1 MKQVFPPTSQYPQNY
16 DSDYTLL
23 NVYNTTES
31 ILTKSAEQF
40 DTTLYIKPVDA
51 DKPEI
56 WADNGYATISGEVLY
71 YENVSK
77 DQYTSK
83 VNGLLNCLRNI
94 GGKSSK
100 FNPAGTDIRG
110 FVMAEHHNQLAR
122 AIVNTENFI
131 GYTENP
137 DQATVDWRI
146 RNLAALP
153 QIGDD
158 SGCPDVTFYYNT
170 VSSSPVTGTEISYEI
185 VINGNINSFV
195 LDFGDGTTDSNSLI
209 GTHTY
214 PPNFVVDPVLTVI
227 NQNCSTVVSGIV
239 RNNIGGAGNLIDA
252 RTPTTVP
259 TLPIPTAL
267 TPGPFPIVTANCDPV
282 IINFPPIVFPNFF
295 ANIGPIFIPST
306 INITPDLNIPSVITV
321 TPFPNIPSFISVS
334 PFPNIPSLI
343 SVTPIIVTGNVNFD
357 LNDCFTI
364 RTGGINIRSSCTAN
378 PYPANF
384 TIAGSLCN
392 GTPSIN
398 KMTVEI
404 ESLKI
409 FKPSKKLGDV
419 RILVV
424 GPDGTAVLLLAI
436 GENQYTVADYVDITF
451 DDSST
456 NYILPVNVDTPLVSG
471 TYHPSPNGHENISLL
486 APAPPAP
493 YKTGLSSFQN
503 INPDGQY
510 EMYVQ
515 KFNSDTG
522 YDTCDQIGIIGRAL
536 INICVS
542 DNICFGPT
550 APSSPASAPVA
561 SPSSPIFNPG
571 PAAGPSYVSPSSPSF
586 GPIPPG
592 PAFPPVPA
600 SPGFLPPGPPN
611 PTAPHSPSATPTYL
625 TPSFNPYYPSSCKN
639 CMCRYIFSVAE
650 GQGEWVQAT
659 GNNAGCRKYGQP
671 ADGAFIYLPCD
682 GDCVCRDASEIPVS
696 PVQNIG
702 DIVHIGCKSYCG
714 QNCRWRWNSAT
725 ETWDRLGVSCAN
737 VGCSC
742 AYPKNPG
749 TTNGQLA
756 STGCFNEPGCPNQCQ
771 WQWDPGNGTACGDVP
786 NPNWRKISS
795 CIGDCEC
802 YCLTDLQAPTGP
814 GDQQRYTRC
823 WEYDPINTCTDV
835 PSGRNDCSC
844 QCLWSVAQNRWNHT
858 GDGCLNWETFDNSI
872 CDCCNDCNNVCLTS
886 PPPSNRGISNQYVYR
901 PCVTDNQCGCG
912 YCTAI
917 CASPNNW
924 VFSNNTCGPNC
935 TCPSEPTEPCTPETY
950 VTQYLPCVPTPAPS
964 PSPTPTAPS
973 PTPTAPSPTP
983 TAPSPTPTAPSPTP
997 SGPVANC
1004 LSCFCDQKCIG
1015 GVWKPFSACNDTPPT
1030 PLGCIA
1036 ACSCPDINEGCPT
1049 ENAIRP
1055 INCQPVPP
1063 SFAFNATESNIYFA
1077 VKDPLLTNNKCECL
1091 NININDAGLY
1101 FENLGLFD
1109 NLRDCNRFCEKS
1121 NLHLIKARD
1130 KMKNVNFGVEVYNQ
1144 NKKTE
1149 MKFLKLSEL
1158 NSSKE
1163 IEKIDTNIEEVAV
1176 FTPVAK
1182 DDVIKFDSKSINI
1195 DNIPQI
1201 VEIYEDSKTEKENV
1215 KNINF
1220 TENDSVTEEIKI
1232 EKIEIEPITN
1242 QSVTNIENNVTPIVN
1257 MIKAETVFNKIQ
1269 DSERESTEFNDRK

>member
-1 MKQVFPPTSQYPQNY
+1 
-16 DSDYTLL
+16 
-23 NVYNTTES
+23 
-31 ILTKSAEQF
+31 
-40 DTTLYIKPVDA
+40 
-51 DKPEI
+51 
-56 WADNGYATISGEVLY
+56 
-71 YENVSK
+71 
-77 DQYTSK
+77 
-83 VNGLLNCLRNI
+83 
-94 GGKSSK
+94 
-100 FNPAGTDIRG
+100 
-110 FVMAEHHNQLAR
+110 
-122 AIVNTENFI
+122 
-131 GYTENP
+131 
-137 DQATVDWRI
+137 
-146 RNLAALP
+146 
-153 QIGDD
+153 
-158 SGCPDVTFYYNT
+158 
-170 VSSSPVTGTEISYEI
+170 
-185 VINGNINSFV
+185 
-195 LDFGDGTTDSNSLI
+195 
-209 GTHTY
+209 
-214 PPNFVVDPVLTVI
+214 
-227 NQNCSTVVSGIV
+227 
-239 RNNIGGAGNLIDA
+239 
-252 RTPTTVP
+252 
-259 TLPIPTAL
+259 
-267 TPGPFPIVTANCDPV
+267 
-282 IINFPPIVFPNFF
+282 
-295 ANIGPIFIPST
+295 
-306 INITPDLNIPSVITV
+306 
-321 TPFPNIPSFISVS
+321 
-334 PFPNIPSLI
+334 
-343 SVTPIIVTGNVNFD
+343 
-357 LNDCFTI
+357 
-364 RTGGINIRSSCTAN
+364 
-378 PYPANF
+378 
-384 TIAGSLCN
+384 
-392 GTPSIN
+392 
-398 KMTVEI
+398 
-404 ESLKI
+404 
-409 FKPSKKLGDV
+409 
-419 RILVV
+419 
-424 GPDGTAVLLLAI
+424 
-436 GENQYTVADYVDITF
+436 
-451 DDSST
+451 
-456 NYILPVNVDTPLVSG
+456 
-471 TYHPSPNGHENISLL
+471 
-486 APAPPAP
+486 
-493 YKTGLSSFQN
+493 
-503 INPDGQY
+503 
-510 EMYVQ
+510 
-515 KFNSDTG
+515 
-522 YDTCDQIGIIGRAL
+522 
-536 INICVS
+536 
-542 DNICFGPT
+542 
-550 APSSPASAPVA
+550 
-561 SPSSPIFNPG
+561 
-571 PAAGPSYVSPSSPSF
+571 
-586 GPIPPG
+586 
-592 PAFPPVPA
+592 
-600 SPGFLPPGPPN
+600 
-611 PTAPHSPSATPTYL
+611 
-625 TPSFNPYYPSSCKN
+625 
-639 CMCRYIFSVAE
+639 MCRYIFSVAE

-714 QNCRWRWNSAT
+714 QNCRWRWNAGT

-749 TTNGQLA
+749 TTNNQLA
-756 STGCFNEPGCPNQCQ
+756 STGCFTDPGCPNQCQ
-771 WQWDPGNGTACGDVP
+771 WQWDPGNGTACGDVA

-802 YCLTDLQAPTGP
+802 YCLIDLQAPTGP

-901 PCVTDNQCGCG
+901 PCKTDNQCGCG

-917 CASPNNW
+917 CYSPDNW

-964 PSPTPTAPS
+964 PSPSPVATPTVPTPPAPVATPTA
-973 PTPTAPSPTP
+973 
-983 TAPSPTPTAPSPTP
+983 
-997 SGPVANC
+997 PVANC

-1015 GVWKPFSACNDTPPT
+1015 GVWKPFSSCNETPPT
-1030 PLGCIA
+1030 PLGCTA
-1036 ACSCPDINEGCPT
+1036 ACSCPDVNEACPT
-1049 ENAIRP
+1049 VDATRTT
-1055 INCQPVPP
+1055 NCLPVP

-1077 VKDPLLTNNKCECL
+1077 VKDPILTNNKCECL
-1091 NININDAGLY
+1091 GININEADLY

-1144 NKKTE
+1144 SKKTE

-1163 IEKIDTNIEEVAV
+1163 IEKINTNIEEVAV

-1182 DDVIKFDSKSINI
+1182 DDVIKSDSKSVNI

-1242 QSVTNIENNVTPIVN
+1242 QNVTNIENNVTPIVN

>member
-51 DKPEI
+51 DKPEV

-100 FNPAGTDIRG
+100 FNAAGTDIRG

-137 DQATVDWRI
+137 DQATVDWRV
-146 RNLAALP
+146 RNLAGLP

-158 SGCPDVTFYYNT
+158 SGCPDVTFYYTT

-185 VINGNINSFV
+185 IINGNINSFI
-195 LDFGDGTTDSNSLI
+195 LDFGDGTSDANSLI
-209 GTHTY
+209 GTHIY
-214 PPNFVVDPVLTVI
+214 PPNFVVDPVLTVV

-252 RTPTTVP
+252 QVPITVP

-306 INITPDLNIPSVITV
+306 INISPDFNIPSLITV
-321 TPFPNIPSFISVS
+321 TPFPNIPSFITVS

-343 SVTPIIVTGNVNFD
+343 SVTPITIGGNVNFD
-357 LNDCFTI
+357 FNDCFTI
-364 RTGGINIRSSCTAN
+364 RTGGINIRSSCIAN
-378 PYPANF
+378 PYPADF

-409 FKPSKKLGDV
+409 FKPSKRLGDV

-436 GENQYTVADYVDITF
+436 GGNAYTIADYVDITF

-456 NYILPVNVDTPLVSG
+456 NYILPVSVNTPLLSG
-471 TYHPSPNGHENISLL
+471 NYHPSPNGYENISLL
-486 APAPPAP
+486 SPAPPAP

-510 EMYVQ
+510 QMYVQ
-515 KFNSDTG
+515 KFSSDTG

-550 APSSPASAPVA
+550 APSSPTSAPVA

-571 PAAGPSYVSPSSPSF
+571 PAAGPTAAPSF

-611 PTAPHSPSATPTYL
+611 PTGPYSPSATPIFN
-625 TPSFNPYYPSSCKN
+625 TPSFNPYYPSNCKN
-639 CMCRYIFSVAE
+639 CMCRYIF
-650 GQGEWVQAT
+650 GIDDNWHLAT

-671 ADGAFIYLPCD
+671 ADGAFIYQPCD
-682 GDCVCRDASEIPVS
+682 GDCVCRDASEIPIVM
-696 PVQNIG
+696 NAAG

-714 QNCRWRWNSAT
+714 QNCSWRWNSTT
-725 ETWDRLGVSCAN
+725 EKWDRLGVSCAN

-771 WQWDPGNGTACGDVP
+771 WQWDPGAGTACGDIP

-823 WEYDPINTCTDV
+823 WEYDPNNTCTDV

-844 QCLWSVAQNRWNHT
+844 QCLWSVAENRWNHT
-858 GDGCLNWETFDNSI
+858 GDGCVNWETLDTSI
-872 CDCCNDCNNVCLTS
+872 CSCCNDCNVVCRAS
-886 PPPSNRGISNQYVYR
+886 PPPSNRGISGQYVYR
-901 PCVTDNQCGCG
+901 PCTENF
-912 YCTAI
+912 
-917 CASPNNW
+917 PNA
-924 VFSNNTCGPNC
+924 
-935 TCPSEPTEPCTPETY
+935 CTPIPPTP
-950 VTQYLPCVPTPAPS
+950 TVPTPP
-964 PSPTPTAPS
+964 APS
-973 PTPTAPSPTP
+973 PTPTVPTPPAPVATP
-983 TAPSPTPTAPSPTP
+983 TAPT
-997 SGPVANC
+997 GPVANC
-1004 LSCFCDQKCIG
+1004 LSCFCSQIC
-1015 GVWKPFSACNDTPPT
+1015 SANIWVITSGCNIQPPT
-1030 PLGCIA
+1030 PLGCPA
-1036 ACSCPDINEGCPT
+1036 ACSCPDTGMACPT
-1049 ENAIRP
+1049 NGAVRTD
-1055 INCQPVPP
+1055 INCQPVP

-1077 VKDPLLTNNKCECL
+1077 LKDPILTNNKCECL
-1091 NININDAGLY
+1091 NINIDDAGLY

-1121 NLHLIKARD
+1121 NLHLIKAKD

-1163 IEKIDTNIEEVAV
+1163 IEKINTNIEEAAL

-1182 DDVIKFDSKSINI
+1182 DNITESDSKSINI

-1201 VEIYEDSKTEKENV
+1201 VEIYEDSKIEKEEV

-1220 TENDSVTEEIKI
+1220 VENDSVTEEIKI
-1232 EKIEIEPITN
+1232 EKINIEPVAN
-1242 QSVTNIENNVTPIVN
+1242 QTVINIENNVTPIIN

>member
-1 MKQVFPPTSQYPQNY
+1 LKQVFPPTSQYPQNY

-51 DKPEI
+51 DKPEV

-100 FNPAGTDIRG
+100 FNAAGTDIRG

-137 DQATVDWRI
+137 DQATVDWRV
-146 RNLAALP
+146 RNLAGLP

-158 SGCPDVTFYYNT
+158 SGCPDVTFYYT
-170 VSSSPVTGTEISYEI
+170 TISSSPVTGTEISYEI
-185 VINGNINSFV
+185 IINGNINSFI
-195 LDFGDGTTDSNSLI
+195 LDFGDGTSDANSLI
-209 GTHTY
+209 GTHIY
-214 PPNFVVDPVLTVI
+214 PPNFVVDPVLTVV

-252 RTPTTVP
+252 QVPITVP

-343 SVTPIIVTGNVNFD
+343 SVTPITIGGNVNFD
-357 LNDCFTI
+357 FNDCFTI
-364 RTGGINIRSSCTAN
+364 RTGGINIRSNCTAN

-392 GTPSIN
+392 GTPSIS

-409 FKPSKKLGDV
+409 FKPSKRLGDV

-436 GENQYTVADYVDITF
+436 GANAYTIADYVDITF

-456 NYILPVNVDTPLVSG
+456 NYILPVSTNTPLLSG
-471 TYHPSPNGHENISLL
+471 TYHPSPNGYENISLL
-486 APAPPAP
+486 SPAPPAP

-515 KFNSDTG
+515 KFNNDTG

-571 PAAGPSYVSPSSPSF
+571 PAAGPASGPASPAS

-611 PTAPHSPSATPTYL
+611 PTAPLTPSITPIYL
-625 TPSFNPYYPSSCKN
+625 TPSFYPYYPSNCKN
-639 CMCRYIFSVAE
+639 CMCRYIYTINSS
-650 GQGEWVQAT
+650 GIGSWVQAT

-671 ADGAFIYLPCD
+671 ADGAFIYQPCD
-682 GDCVCRDASEIPVS
+682 GDCVCRDGSEIPIS
-696 PVQNIG
+696 PIQFIG
-702 DIVHIGCKSYCG
+702 DIIHIGCKSYCG
-714 QNCRWRWNSAT
+714 ENCLWEWSSILEEWMPKQIGCFNIS
-725 ETWDRLGVSCAN
+725 
-737 VGCSC
+737 CSC
-742 AYPKNPG
+742 THPKNPG
-749 TTNGQLA
+749 TTDGELA
-756 STGCFNEPGCPNQCQ
+756 STGCFKDPGCPNQCE
-771 WQWDPGNGTACGDVP
+771 WQYDPGLGTPCHPDIP
-786 NPNWRKISS
+786 NPNWRKISN
-795 CIGDCEC
+795 CIGNCEC
-802 YCLTDLQAPTGP
+802 YCLEDLQAPTQP
-814 GDQQRYTRC
+814 GDYQRFTVC
-823 WEYDPINTCTDV
+823 TEHDPTNDCTDV
-835 PSGRNDCSC
+835 LSEKNECSC
-844 QCLWSVAQNRWNHT
+844 QCLWVIADNRWYSTQDCFNY
-858 GDGCLNWETFDNSI
+858 ETFDNDK
-872 CDCCNDCNNVCLTS
+872 CYCCGDCFEVCRTS
-886 PPPSNRGISNQYVYR
+886 PPPSNRSITGQLVYR
-901 PCVTDNQCGCG
+901 PCKRD
-912 YCTAI
+912 
-917 CASPNNW
+917 
-924 VFSNNTCGPNC
+924 
-935 TCPSEPTEPCTPETY
+935 PSC
-950 VTQYLPCVPTPAPS
+950 
-964 PSPTPTAPS
+964 TPTAPTPPA
-973 PTPTAPSPTP
+973 PTP
-983 TAPSPTPTAPSPTP
+983 PTP
-997 SGPVANC
+997 SAPVGNC
-1004 LSCFCDQKCIG
+1004 LSCFCSKIC
-1015 GVWKPFSACNDTPPT
+1015 SAGIWVATSPCNLSPPT
-1030 PLGCIA
+1030 PLGCTA
-1036 ACSCPDINEGCPT
+1036 SCNCPGLGEACAPDGEEQND
-1049 ENAIRP
+1049 

-1077 VKDPLLTNNKCECL
+1077 VKDPILTNNKCECL
-1091 NININDAGLY
+1091 NINIDHAGLY

-1121 NLHLIKARD
+1121 NLHLIKAKD
-1130 KMKNVNFGVEVYNQ
+1130 KMKNVNFGIEVYNQ
-1144 NKKTE
+1144 SKKTE

-1163 IEKIDTNIEEVAV
+1163 IEKINTNIEEATL

-1182 DDVIKFDSKSINI
+1182 DNVTESDSKSINI

-1201 VEIYEDSKTEKENV
+1201 VEIYEDSKIEKEEV

-1220 TENDSVTEEIKI
+1220 VENDSVTEEIKI
-1232 EKIEIEPITN
+1232 EKIDIEPVVN
-1242 QSVTNIENNVTPIVN
+1242 QSVVNIENNVTPIIN

>member
-1 MKQVFPPTSQYPQNY
+1 LKQVFPPTSQYPQNY

-51 DKPEI
+51 DKPEV

-100 FNPAGTDIRG
+100 FNAAGTDIRG

-137 DQATVDWRI
+137 DQATVDWRV
-146 RNLAALP
+146 RNLAGLP

-158 SGCPDVTFYYNT
+158 SGCPDVTFYYT
-170 VSSSPVTGTEISYEI
+170 TISSSPVTGTEISYEI
-185 VINGNINSFV
+185 IINGNINSFI
-195 LDFGDGTTDSNSLI
+195 LDFGDGTSETNSLI
-209 GTHTY
+209 GTHIY
-214 PPNFVVDPVLTVI
+214 PPNFVVDPVLTVV

-239 RNNIGGAGNLIDA
+239 RNNVGGAGNLIDA
-252 RTPTTVP
+252 QVPTTVP

-343 SVTPIIVTGNVNFD
+343 SVTPITIGGNVNFD
-357 LNDCFTI
+357 FNDCFTI
-364 RTGGINIRSSCTAN
+364 RTGGINIRSNCIAN

-409 FKPSKKLGDV
+409 FKPSKRLGDV

-424 GPDGTAVLLLAI
+424 VPDVTAVLLLAI
-436 GENQYTVADYVDITF
+436 GANAYTIADYVDITF

-456 NYILPVNVDTPLVSG
+456 NYILPVNTNTPLLSG
-471 TYHPSPNGHENISLL
+471 TYHPSPNGYENISLL
-486 APAPPAP
+486 SPAPPAP

-571 PAAGPSYVSPSSPSF
+571 PAAGPASGPASPAS

-600 SPGFLPPGPPN
+600 SPGFLPPGP
-611 PTAPHSPSATPTYL
+611 AAGPHSPSVTPIYL
-625 TPSFNPYYPSSCKN
+625 TPSFNPYYPSNCSK
-639 CMCRYIFSVAE
+639 CMCRYIFITAE
-650 GQGEWVQAT
+650 GQGEWAQAT

-696 PVQNIG
+696 PVQVVG
-702 DIVHIGCKSYCG
+702 DIIHIGCKSYCG
-714 QNCRWRWNSAT
+714 ENCLWEWSSILEEWMPKQIGCFN
-725 ETWDRLGVSCAN
+725 VSC
-737 VGCSC
+737 SC
-742 AYPKNPG
+742 THPKNPG

-771 WQWDPGNGTACGDVP
+771 WQWDPGNGTVCEPFTP
-786 NPNWRKISS
+786 NPNWRKISN

-802 YCLTDLQAPTGP
+802 YCLTDLQPPTGP

-823 WEYDPINTCTDV
+823 WGYNPNNICTDV

-844 QCLWSVAQNRWNHT
+844 QCLWSVPENRWYHT
-858 GDGCLNWETFDNSI
+858 GDGCINWVTFDSEI
-872 CDCCNDCNNVCLTS
+872 CSCCNDCNEVCRTS
-886 PPPSNRGISNQYVYR
+886 PPPSNRGITGQYVYR

-964 PSPTPTAPS
+964 PTPTAPT
-973 PTPTAPSPTP
+973 PTPTVCAGECFFTCIAIVGGVQWEPNNAGCSLGCSCIEIPD
-983 TAPSPTPTAPSPTP
+983 P
-997 SGPVANC
+997 SGCQTLADVGNTTNLVPC
-1004 LSCFCDQKCIG
+1004 GQ
-1015 GVWKPFSACNDTPPT
+1015 SASFWSND
-1030 PLGCIA
+1030 
-1036 ACSCPDINEGCPT
+1036 SY
-1049 ENAIRP
+1049 
-1055 INCQPVPP
+1055 Q
-1063 SFAFNATESNIYFA
+1063 SESNIYFA
-1077 VKDPLLTNNKCECL
+1077 LKDPILTNNKCECL
-1091 NININDAGLY
+1091 NINIDDAGLY

-1121 NLHLIKARD
+1121 NLHLIKAKD
-1130 KMKNVNFGVEVYNQ
+1130 KMKNVNFGIEVYNQ
-1144 NKKTE
+1144 SKKTE

-1163 IEKIDTNIEEVAV
+1163 IEKINTNIEEATL

-1182 DDVIKFDSKSINI
+1182 DNVVESDSKSINI

-1201 VEIYEDSKTEKENV
+1201 VEIYEDSKIEKEEV

-1220 TENDSVTEEIKI
+1220 VENDSVTEEIKI
-1232 EKIEIEPITN
+1232 EKIDIEPVVN
-1242 QSVTNIENNVTPIVN
+1242 QSVVNIENNVTPIIN